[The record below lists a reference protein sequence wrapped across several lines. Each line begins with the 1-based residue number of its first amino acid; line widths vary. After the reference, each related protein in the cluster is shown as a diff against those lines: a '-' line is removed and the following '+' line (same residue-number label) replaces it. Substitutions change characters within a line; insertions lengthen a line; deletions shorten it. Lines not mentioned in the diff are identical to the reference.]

1 MAKGRIG
8 DARLNRVGPRERT
21 VDLRQVF
28 AAPREFVFRAWTD
41 AVEFAKW
48 WGPQGWTAYDCM
60 LDPRPGGQ
68 WRSSF
73 RRPGLDSIHVGGTY
87 HEVVAPEL
95 LVFTWD
101 SYGER
106 DPASLSLV
114 RIEFLA
120 LGVHTE
126 LILTHRKLT
135 SGEAEDM
142 DVGWLSAFACLDA
155 YLAGADALARIQ
167 APPTHDSARHEP
179 STGDHPT

>member
-1 MAKGRIG
+1 MARGRIG
-8 DARLNRVGPRERT
+8 DLRLNRIGPRERS
-21 VDLRQVF
+21 VELRQVF
-28 AAPREFVFRAWTD
+28 AAPREFLFRAWTD

-48 WGPQGWTAYDCM
+48 WGPQGWTAYDCV

-87 HEVVAPEL
+87 HEVVVPEL

-114 RIEFLA
+114 RIEFVA
-120 LGVHTE
+120 LDAHTE

-135 SGEAEDM
+135 TGEAEDM

-155 YLAGADALARIQ
+155 YLIGTEALARIK
-167 APPTHDSARHEP
+167 APMEFAPAHTDFSRGENAA
-179 STGDHPT
+179 

>member
-1 MAKGRIG
+1 
-8 DARLNRVGPRERT
+8 

-28 AAPREFVFRAWTD
+28 AAPREFLFRAWTD
-41 AVEFAKW
+41 AAEFAKW
-48 WGPQGWTAYDCM
+48 WGPQGWTAYDCA
-60 LDPRPGGQ
+60 LDPRPGGR

-73 RRPGLDSIHVGGTY
+73 HRPGLDSLHVGGTY

-114 RIEFLA
+114 RIEFVA
-120 LGVHTE
+120 LGAHTE
-126 LILTHRKLT
+126 LVLTHRELT

-155 YLAGADALARIQ
+155 YLAGADALARIK
-167 APPTHDSARHEP
+167 APPSPASARSKP
-179 STGDHPT
+179 SKGDHST